1 MIRIRVVVGHFIL
14 ITVACVDVVVV
25 ALRIMVVLIIAVIA
39 NMCAVVIAINVKVI
53 VIIVRVIDI
62 IVRKSRQR
70 FTSMHHTIVVH
81 RRMDK
86 RAV

>member
-1 MIRIRVVVGHFIL
+1 MRGTVVIGIRVVVGHFIL

-25 ALRIMVVLIIAVIA
+25 ALRIMVVLIIVVIA

-53 VIIVRVIDI
+53 AIIVRQ
-62 IVRKSRQR
+62 SQQR
-70 FTSMHHTIVVH
+70 FTSMHHTIVAH